1 MQYRQFGKTGVKVS
15 AFGMGCMR
23 MPTYTDG
30 EGQVK
35 VDRPKAV
42 AMIRRAAE
50 GGVNYF
56 DTAYVY
62 HNEES
67 ESVVGEALSGELRKK
82 VMIATKLPMW
92 KITCEDDLEAIFNE
106 ELRRLNTDYIDVYLL
121 HSLNAGS
128 IETIKKYHVL
138 EFLDRKKAEGKIR
151 FAAFSF
157 HDKLEAFK
165 RLVDLYD
172 FDMCQIQLNILD
184 INEQATAE
192 GMRYAAEKGMAVVIM
207 EPLRGGTLATVPD
220 EVAKLYNEMPVKRS
234 PAEWGF
240 RFMYNF
246 PQVSVILSGVS
257 TMEQLEDNLRI
268 FDGAEAGSCSTE
280 EEELF
285 IKVREAYDARIRVRC
300 TDCKYCQPCPQ
311 GVEIPKIFSQYNDLA
326 VFDHVE
332 GNRKRYAKLI
342 EGQADAAR
350 CVECGACEAICPQH
364 IAIIEKLKEARAHL
378 EG

>member
-1 MQYRQFGKTGVKVS
+1 MQYKDFQGLSLSRL
-15 AFGMGCMR
+15 GMGNMR
-23 MPTYTDG
+23 LPASVPRGPIDTD
-30 EGQVK
+30 
-35 VDRPKAV
+35 KAEELIDYV
-42 AMIRRAAE
+42 YHQGI
-50 GGVNYF
+50 NYF
-56 DTAYVY
+56 DTAYGY
-62 HNEES
+62 
-67 ESVVGEALSGELRKK
+67 LSGKSEEFVGRVLAGVARERYYL
-82 VMIATKLPMW
+82 ATKLPMW

-128 IETIKKYHVL
+128 IEIIRKYHVL

-165 RLVDLYD
+165 QLVDLYD

-268 FDGAEAGSCSTE
+268 FDGAEAGGCSTE